1 MNILP
6 QIYNAVNIF
15 FKKIKRTFQKPPKD
29 FLLGRLFIVKYFLL
43 LQVLSQNTLHIA
55 VDLLGERSDYFI
67 IFIGIQLDGIYQ

>member
-1 MNILP
+1 MAQP
-6 QIYNAVNIF
+6 
-15 FKKIKRTFQKPPKD
+15 
-29 FLLGRLFIVKYFLL
+29 LFIVKYFLL